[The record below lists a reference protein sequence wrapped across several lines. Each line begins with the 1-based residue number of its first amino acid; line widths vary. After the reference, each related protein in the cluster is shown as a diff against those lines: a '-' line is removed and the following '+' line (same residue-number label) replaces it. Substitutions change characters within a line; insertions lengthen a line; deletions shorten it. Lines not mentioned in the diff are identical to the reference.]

1 MCSNMQ
7 DEFSLFGYG
16 FIAVHVGAGY
26 HSLLHEKDYKQACR
40 AACAEAMKAI
50 KQGFSAKDV
59 VTNAITALEDFPCTN
74 AGIGSNL
81 TKLGTVE
88 CDASIMDGNSSA
100 FGAVGALKGIRNPIQ
115 VANKLLEGDMTGPSA
130 LGLISPIFLAGEGA
144 FLWAVDHG
152 FIACCDEDMITDRSV
167 QTWKRCKSRLELTD
181 VDHKPKT
188 FSLENLCNVSNE
200 GNHMDTVG
208 AVCMDRHGH
217 LCAGVSSGGVIYKI
231 PGRIGQTSIY
241 GSGCWAT
248 SRQVNKVGVACCT
261 SGCGEHLV
269 KTMLAR
275 ECAKLALTRDAVS
288 AVQEGLEDVFLG
300 SPFLSSLEHKLG
312 GVLLLRVEEGETA
325 DDCTVDLVWGHTTE
339 SMCVGYM
346 TEQDKR
352 PKARLSRIQ
361 KGQQH
366 PVLLE
371 GTVYRPPHR

>member
-7 DEFSLFGYG
+7 DKFSLFGRG

-26 HSLLHEKDYKQACR
+26 HSVSHENEYKQACR

-50 KQGFSAKDV
+50 KQGSSAKDV
-59 VTNAITALEDFPCTN
+59 VITAITALEDFPCTN

-81 TKLGTVE
+81 TKSGTVE

-115 VANKLLEGDMTGPSA
+115 VAGKLLEGDMSGPSV

-144 FLWAVDHG
+144 YLWALDHG
-152 FIACCDEDMITDRSV
+152 FIACRDEDMITDRSI
-167 QTWKRCKSRLELTD
+167 QTWKRCKSRLELSD
-181 VDHKPKT
+181 VDYKSKPCP
-188 FSLENLCNVSNE
+188 LENLCNLSNE

-217 LCAGVSSGGVIYKI
+217 LCAGVSSGGVIYKT
-231 PGRIGQTSIY
+231 PGRIGQASVY
-241 GSGCWAT
+241 GCGCWAT
-248 SRQVNKVGVACCT
+248 SRQMNKVGVACCT
-261 SGCGEHLV
+261 SGCGEHLM
-269 KTMLAR
+269 KSILAK
-275 ECAKLALTRDAVS
+275 ECARLASRRDAVS
-288 AVQEGLEDVFLG
+288 AVQEGLEEVFLG
-300 SPFLSSLEHKLG
+300 SPFLSTVEQKLG
-312 GVLLLRVEEGETA
+312 GVLLLRVEEEETA

-339 SMCVGYM
+339 SMCIGYM

-352 PKARLSRIQ
+352 PKVRLSRLH

-366 PVLLE
+366 PLLVE
-371 GTVYRPPHR
+371 GTVYRLPHR